1 MNSQRYER
9 EPGGTA
15 YPNSRSIVLNAV
27 NTESAKKSATVII
40 AEYDK
45 NTGVLCGMFA
55 KEETLESGNNFI
67 NYDLTSELTQGMFEN
82 EVKVMIFE
90 NTQNIRPVM
99 QRVDFASKGQA

>member
-1 MNSQRYER
+1 MNAQRYER

-27 NTESAKKSATVII
+27 NTEQGEKSVTVII

-55 KEETLESGNNFI
+55 KDETLESGNNFI
-67 NYDLTSELTQGMFEN
+67 NYDLTSELTQGIFEN
-82 EVKVMIFE
+82 EVKVMMFE